1 MFLRNNSH
9 MVGVD
14 DLMDSA
20 CEQDDPEQV
29 FTKLADHG
37 NGNGGSVDA
46 ELDTRS
52 RDVVFPSASNTPG
65 IFLEM
70 GKSDL
75 CRTSFASGKQ
85 VTATLVPP
93 WQRIPLSGSG
103 QCSVSPCI
111 ALLSVGGPGGAL

>member
-1 MFLRNNSH
+1 

-52 RDVVFPSASNTPG
+52 KGCCIS
-65 IFLEM
+65 
-70 GKSDL
+70 L
-75 CRTSFASGKQ
+75 CFEHTKYFFGDGGSLTFAEH
-85 VTATLVPP
+85 
-93 WQRIPLSGSG
+93 PLHQANRSPQLSYLLGRGS
-103 QCSVSPCI
+103 
-111 ALLSVGGPGGAL
+111 L